1 MLKNDN
7 IRIKQRKADFLLFG
21 FAYLFLVLA
30 GIFLIGLPFLSFS
43 SLSEILS
50 IVFICIGIVF
60 AGGGGVLYGIL
71 LYRGICPRD
80 ALIITNKGFT
90 NRLLGGKEGIYV
102 EWVNVASMKVF
113 GLTKAPMLGLTLA
126 DNEAYI
132 LSLPGK
138 AARDARANL
147 ELGLP
152 VIAISQRDVFLQIPE
167 LKSLFSRMIK
177 GAISWEQYASHNK
190 KADLH
195 TEEAEQRPTLHFE
208 EHPDE
213 LSDTKKASKGFVP
226 AGDPDDQLS
235 DAEQEPTSPLATA
248 TVEVPTA
255 ATTREVEVNVT
266 NDEQDS
272 EETKDEVLM
281 LDMDGE

>member
-1 MLKNDN
+1 MKNDN
-7 IRIKQRKADFLLFG
+7 IRIKQKKSDFLLFG
-21 FAYLFLVLA
+21 IAYLFLILA
-30 GIFLIGLPFLSFS
+30 GIFLIGLPFLSIAPAND
-43 SLSEILS
+43 ILS
-50 IVFICIGIVF
+50 ILFLAIGIAFVV
-60 AGGGGVLYGIL
+60 GGGIMYGLL
-71 LYRGICPRD
+71 LYRGICPKD

-132 LSLPGK
+132 SSLSGK
-138 AARDARANL
+138 DAKDARENL

-152 VIAISQRDVFLQIPE
+152 VIAISQLDIFLKIPE

-195 TEEAEQRPTLHFE
+195 SEESVEHRFE
-208 EHPDE
+208 EQPDE
-213 LSDTKKASKGFVP
+213 LTEDKSAKNAENINGGLFTYPALMAADILLYQTELVP
-226 AGDPDDQLS
+226 VGSEIP
-235 DAEQEPTSPLATA
+235 E
-248 TVEVPTA
+248 
-255 ATTREVEVNVT
+255 ATTREVEPQAH
-266 NDEQDS
+266 DIK
-272 EETKDEVLM
+272 EENNPRDDDVLM
-281 LDMDGE
+281 LDMDAE

>member
-1 MLKNDN
+1 MKNDN
-7 IRIKQRKADFLLFG
+7 IRIKQKKSDFLLFG
-21 FAYLFLVLA
+21 IAYLFLILA
-30 GIFLIGLPFLSFS
+30 GIFLIGLPFLSIAPAND
-43 SLSEILS
+43 ILS
-50 IVFICIGIVF
+50 ILFLAIGIAFVV
-60 AGGGGVLYGIL
+60 GGGIMYGLL
-71 LYRGICPRD
+71 LYRGICPKD

-132 LSLPGK
+132 SSLSGK
-138 AARDARANL
+138 DAKDARENL

-152 VIAISQRDVFLQIPE
+152 VIAISQLDIFLKIPE

-195 TEEAEQRPTLHFE
+195 SEESVEHRFE
-208 EHPDE
+208 EQPDE
-213 LSDTKKASKGFVP
+213 LTEDKSAKNAFVP
-226 AGDPDDQLS
+226 AGDLDNQLEEANS
-235 DAEQEPTSPLATA
+235 VEATA
-248 TVEVPTA
+248 TKTVELPDA
-255 ATTREVEVNVT
+255 ATTREVNAQEPAEEGSSQTEEVM
-266 NDEQDS
+266 
-272 EETKDEVLM
+272 M